1 MIKFFRKIR
10 QNMIKENRVSKYM
23 LYAIGEIVLVVIGI
37 LIALSINNW
46 NSERVN
52 RKQEKE
58 YLSRLVIDLEKDLD
72 NLQSTF
78 KIYQHKLILGKIVV
92 DKLGDNNSEF
102 LLTHSAYQDA
112 LESLNTND
120 DWMPPE
126 QFGSKLFWI
135 LALQLFNQTRVT
147 FDEMIATGKI
157 EIIQNQN
164 LRTLIQEYYPKAV
177 DFQNFQDVI
186 LMTVQQNFRTALNEN
201 NISTI
206 NESDFDKIQQILT
219 NATGLIVAIE
229 NYMGISTAFMGRIY
243 YNEDSMI
250 NMANVLIGKIKNEL
264 SSK

>member
-1 MIKFFRKIR
+1 
-10 QNMIKENRVSKYM
+10 M
-23 LYAIGEIVLVVIGI
+23 LYAVGEIVLVVIGI

-46 NSERVN
+46 NSERIN

-58 YLSRLVIDLEKDLD
+58 YLSRLVIDFEKDLD

-78 KIYQHKLILGKIVV
+78 RIYQQKLILAKIVV

-102 LLTHSAYQDA
+102 LLETIPYQDA
-112 LESLNTND
+112 IERINND
-120 DWMPPE
+120 GWIPPE
-126 QFGSKLFWI
+126 QFGTKLFWI